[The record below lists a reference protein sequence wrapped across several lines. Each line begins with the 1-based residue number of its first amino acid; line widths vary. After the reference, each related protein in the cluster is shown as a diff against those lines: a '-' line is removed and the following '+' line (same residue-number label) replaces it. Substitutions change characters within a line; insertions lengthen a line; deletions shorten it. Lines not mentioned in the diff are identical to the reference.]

1 VRTTNQQTATRARK
15 QPQAKWE
22 QEVYKTAIQ
31 AKCEQQINKQP
42 QGLGH
47 SHENKNQQN
56 SYTSKVRTTN
66 QKIATRAKKS
76 HKQSGNKKSTN
87 YLQAKCE
94 QQINK

>member
-47 SHENKNQQN
+47 SHENKKSTKQLYKQSANN
-56 SYTSKVRTTN
+56 KSKN
-66 QKIATRAKKS
+66 S
-76 HKQSGNKKSTN
+76 HKG
-87 YLQAKCE
+87 
-94 QQINK
+94 